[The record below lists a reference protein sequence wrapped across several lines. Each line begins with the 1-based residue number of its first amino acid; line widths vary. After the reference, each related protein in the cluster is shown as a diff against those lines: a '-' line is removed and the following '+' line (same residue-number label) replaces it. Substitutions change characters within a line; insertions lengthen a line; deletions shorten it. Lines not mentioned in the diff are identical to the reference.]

1 MIVFGT
7 WDTDA
12 FRVHVLSNSL
22 TKTSQSGK
30 DTAFDRLIM
39 SRSNV
44 PVSRDGCCEWY
55 PLFDAVAGV
64 VAIGK
69 DPSRKG
75 AKEGTK
81 CGLGKLVIFSRSFKG
96 NFRRHGAR
104 SYRAALASETGS
116 QQPAKEAT
124 CWRISSGWGWID
136 VGPRA
141 EPPSKIAPW
150 NKPKHKLQF

>member
-1 MIVFGT
+1 MEWRVVSYSLLVRIIYNDSFLHLRHRRIPRI
-7 WDTDA
+7 
-12 FRVHVLSNSL
+12 RVHVLTNSL

-44 PVSRDGCCEWY
+44 PVSRDGCGEWY
-55 PLFDAVAGV
+55 PLVDAVAGV

-75 AKEGTK
+75 AKKGTK
-81 CGLGKLVIFSRSFKG
+81 CGLGKLVIFSRSSKG

-104 SYRAALASETGS
+104 SYRAALESETGS
-116 QQPAKEAT
+116 QQPAKAAT
-124 CWRISSGWGWID
+124 CWRMSSG
-136 VGPRA
+136 
-141 EPPSKIAPW
+141 
-150 NKPKHKLQF
+150 